1 MDTVDT
7 FSKISDSIEAGAF
20 SQCLCL
26 WTKAAMRRY
35 GVVYE
40 NLGPFTRIVGDNKI
54 QPRPLCRSHHI
65 GRVRRTHNCR
75 IAMSYQ
81 AVDVSITAVI
91 L

>member
-1 MDTVDT
+1 MSLSLDK
-7 FSKISDSIEAGAF
+7 SSDA
-20 SQCLCL
+20 QV
-26 WTKAAMRRY
+26 W
-35 GVVYE
+35 VVYE
-40 NLGPFTRIVGDNKI
+40 TWDVSRGLSETTRFS
-54 QPRPLCRSHHI
+54 RALFRSRHI

>member
-7 FSKISDSIEAGAF
+7 FSKISDNIEGGAF

-26 WTKAAMRRY
+26 WTKAAMRTY

-40 NLGPFTRIVGDNKI
+40 TWEVSHGLSETTRFS
-54 QPRPLCRSHHI
+54 RAPLCRSRHI